1 MNINAVIF
9 DIDNTLY
16 PEIEYFIDVVSA
28 YTPLSIYVNEIRALL
43 GTGFRYNSENIL
55 RDVLI
60 YFNLDST
67 KHQNDFFEVYRSVH
81 SNIILDE
88 DTINSLEYLMKNN
101 IKIGILTNGVREVQQ
116 NKFKCLNLENYVD
129 GVIYAKSTG
138 EEKPHKKPFNSI
150 CNLLGIPMRNA
161 LMIGDDYKNDV
172 LGALNAGMHSVF
184 LNKYPNVKPVNSY
197 KHSFSSIYDIVTEF
211 IDE

>member
-28 YTPLSIYVNEIRALL
+28 YTPLSIYVNEIRALWE
-43 GTGFRYNSENIL
+43 TGFRYNSEDIL
-55 RDVLI
+55 RDILL

-67 KHQNDFFEVYRSVH
+67 KNHNDLFEMYRSVH

-129 GVIYAKSTG
+129 GVIYAKLTG
-138 EEKPHKKPFNSI
+138 EEKPHQKPFNSI
-150 CNLLGIPMRNA
+150 CNLLGIPMRNT

-184 LNKYPNVKPVNSY
+184 LNKYPSVKPVNSY

>member
-1 MNINAVIF
+1 MKITDKIIIVDIETIIIF
-9 DIDNTLY
+9 
-16 PEIEYFIDVVSA
+16 FVSNFCVRKSKNWHA
-28 YTPLSIYVNEIRALL
+28 
-43 GTGFRYNSENIL
+43 
-55 RDVLI
+55 
-60 YFNLDST
+60 
-67 KHQNDFFEVYRSVH
+67 
-81 SNIILDE
+81 
-88 DTINSLEYLMKNN
+88 NN

-129 GVIYAKSTG
+129 GVIYAKLTG
-138 EEKPHKKPFNSI
+138 EEKPHQKPFNSI
-150 CNLLGIPMRNA
+150 CNLLGIPMRNT

-184 LNKYPNVKPVNSY
+184 LNKYPSVKPVNSY